1 MTKIKLAINSILSL
15 TIVLLSLYIFINNS
29 NGEIDFISLLNNI
42 YDNLILLFL
51 ASILLVFSVLLRAV
65 RWKYLLNIDTNIMNL
80 FAAQLIG
87 YFINNILPIRIGD
100 IIKSYVIAKKTNNST
115 GYVIGSVFVERVL
128 DTITLLCF
136 SLFLLYHLGLTY
148 FDTFNI
154 NFYNISAF
162 FVLIICVYFFVKFY
176 FKKFIPK
183 TIIDF
188 VNEMKKG
195 IYQIKQTNITIVII
209 SSILIWIIYLINVYL
224 VQKIFDEFDLSFIQC
239 LLLLFVSSF
248 IQMIPSGFGALGI
261 FQLGAESVLIQLEVS
276 SYHNFLILLW
286 LYSFINYTLLGA
298 FYFIKESNF
307 TFRKIYSDITKFY

>member
-15 TIVLLSLYIFINNS
+15 TIVLLSLYIFTNNS
-29 NGEIDFISLLNNI
+29 NGEINFISLLNNI
-42 YDNLILLFL
+42 YDNLILLLL

-65 RWKYLLNIDTNIMNL
+65 RWKYLLNTDTNIMNL

-183 TIIDF
+183 TIIYF

-209 SSILIWIIYLINVYL
+209 SSILIWVIYLINVYL

-261 FQLGAESVLIQLEVS
+261 FHLGAESVLIQLEVS

>member
-15 TIVLLSLYIFINNS
+15 TIVLFSLYIFINNS
-29 NGEIDFISLLNNI
+29 NGEINFISLLNNI
-42 YDNLILLFL
+42 YDNLILLLL

-65 RWKYLLNIDTNIMNL
+65 RWKYLLNTDTNIMNL